1 MEETVYSVSQL
12 NREAKRLLAQHFLSV
27 SVTGE
32 ISNLSMPASGHI
44 YFTLKDAQAQVR
56 CAMFRGQL
64 QRCKIKPSNGA
75 QVIARVEVSLY
86 EPRGDYQLVVEQMEA
101 AGDGALRLA
110 FEQLKDKLQAEGLFD
125 LSRKTQ
131 LPLIPKSIGVITSPS
146 GAAIHDIL
154 TVLKR
159 RFPAIPVILYPVAV
173 QGETAKY
180 EIAKALNLANQ
191 RAEVDVILLARGGGS
206 LEDLWAFN
214 EELVARAIANSQI
227 PVISGV
233 GHEVDITI
241 TDFVADF
248 RAATPS
254 AAAEHAVPLQS
265 DWLYSFE
272 HYEHEL
278 LQIWKRLIDKKRQ
291 QLQWQEKALMQQHPG
306 QQYQRNAQRLDEIE
320 QRLRQALQHRLRHQL
335 QRWTLV
341 NYRLQ
346 QVQPTANIR
355 QHQQQLQY
363 WEKAL
368 ISLMQT
374 KIAALKQKQTAI
386 AQTLH
391 AISPLATLER
401 GYSINLQP
409 ATGHILKSSQQIK
422 PGDKMLTRLAHGQI
436 ISQVEEIIHDQN
448 PNPDTIT

>member
-1 MEETVYSVSQL
+1 MDENVYSVSQL

-32 ISNLSMPASGHI
+32 LSNLSMPASGHI
-44 YFTLKDAQAQVR
+44 YFTLKDAHAQVR

-64 QRCKIKPSNGA
+64 QRCKIKPSNGI

-86 EPRGDYQLVVEQMEA
+86 EPRGDYQLVVEQLEA

-110 FEQLKDKLQAEGLFD
+110 FEQLKHKLQAEGLFD
-125 LSRKTQ
+125 LSRKAD
-131 LPLIPKSIGVITSPS
+131 LPLIPKRIGVITSPS

-154 TVLKR
+154 TVLNR
-159 RFPAIPVILYPVAV
+159 RFPAIPIILYPVAV
-173 QGETAKY
+173 QGETAKF
-180 EIAKALNLANQ
+180 EIAKAISLANQ

-214 EELVARAIANSQI
+214 EELVARAIADSQI
-227 PVISGV
+227 PIISGV

-241 TDFVADF
+241 SDFVADF

-254 AAAEHAVPLQS
+254 AAAEHAVPLQA

-278 LQIWKRLIDKKRQ
+278 LQNWKRLIEKKRQ
-291 QLQWQEKALMQQHPG
+291 HLQWQEKALMQQHPG

-346 QVQPTANIR
+346 QAQPTAKMR

-368 ISLMQT
+368 IRLMQNKMAT
-374 KIAALKQKQTAI
+374 LRQRQASI
-386 AQTLH
+386 AQTLQ

-401 GYSINLQP
+401 GYSISQIP
-409 ATGHILKSSQQIK
+409 ATGAIVKSCQQLR
-422 PGDKMLTRLAHGQI
+422 PGDKIMTRLAQGQL
-436 ISQVEEIIHDQN
+436 ISQVEEIIHDQSSAS
-448 PNPDTIT
+448 

>member
-1 MEETVYSVSQL
+1 MDEKVYSVSQL

-64 QRCKIKPSNGA
+64 QACKIKPSNGT
-75 QVIARVEVSLY
+75 QVIARAEVSLY
-86 EPRGDYQLVVEQMEA
+86 EPRGDYQLIVEQMEA

-110 FEQLKDKLQAEGLFD
+110 FEQLKDKLQAEGLFAV
-125 LSRKTQ
+125 SRKAA
-131 LPLIPKSIGVITSPS
+131 LPLIPKCIGVISSPS

-180 EIAKALNLANQ
+180 EIATALSLANQ

-214 EELVARAIANSQI
+214 EEMVARAIADSQI

-241 TDFVADF
+241 SDFVADF

-254 AAAEHAVPLQS
+254 AAAEHAVPLQA

-272 HYEHEL
+272 QYEREL
-278 LQIWKRLIDKKRQ
+278 LQNWKRLIDKKRQ
-291 QLQWQEKALMQQHPG
+291 QLQWQKKALMQQHPG

-320 QRLRQALQHRLRHQL
+320 QRLRQALQHRLRHQW

-341 NYRLQ
+341 NYRLNQ
-346 QVQPTANIR
+346 TQPTARIA
-355 QHQQQLQY
+355 QHQQQLRY

-368 ISLMQT
+368 MRLMQG
-374 KIAALKQKQTAI
+374 KITGLKQKQAAI

-391 AISPLATLER
+391 AISPLATLDR
-401 GYSINLQP
+401 GYSISQVP
-409 ATGHILKSSQQIK
+409 ATGQILKSSQQLK
-422 PGDKMLTRLAHGQI
+422 PGDKILTRLAHGQM
-436 ISQVEEIIHDQN
+436 ISQVEEIIHDKS
-448 PNPDTIT
+448 PNS

>member
-1 MEETVYSVSQL
+1 MEEKVYSVSQL

-86 EPRGDYQLVVEQMEA
+86 EPRGDYQLVVEHMEA

-110 FEQLKDKLQAEGLFD
+110 FEQLKDKLQSEGLFD
-125 LSRKTQ
+125 LSRKTN
-131 LPLIPKSIGVITSPS
+131 LPLIPKCIGVISSPS

-154 TVLKR
+154 TVLRR
-159 RFPAIPVILYPVAV
+159 RFPAIPVIVYPVAV
-173 QGETAKY
+173 QGETAKF
-180 EIAKALNLANQ
+180 EISKALQLANQ

-214 EELVARAIANSQI
+214 EEIVARAIAASQI

-241 TDFVADF
+241 SDFVADY

-254 AAAEHAVPLQS
+254 AAAEHAVPLQA
-265 DWLYSFE
+265 DWLSSFE
-272 HYEHEL
+272 HYERYM
-278 LQIWKRLIDKKRQ
+278 LQIWQRLLEKKRQ
-291 QLQWQEKALMQQHPG
+291 QIHWLDKALLQQHPG
-306 QQYQRNAQRLDEIE
+306 QQCQRNAQRLDEIE
-320 QRLRQALQHRLRHQL
+320 QRLRQALQHRLRHQH

-346 QVQPTANIR
+346 QQQPTDRIH

-363 WEKAL
+363 WEKTITSL
-368 ISLMQT
+368 IKT
-374 KIAALKQKQTAI
+374 KLIRLKQKQLSI

-391 AISPLATLER
+391 AISPLATLDR
-401 GYSINLQP
+401 GYSISQLSNNNGIIKSTLQLK
-409 ATGHILKSSQQIK
+409 TG
-422 PGDKMLTRLAHGQI
+422 DRMLTRLAQGQV
-436 ISQVEEIIHDQN
+436 ISQIEEIIHDTSATSQHN
-448 PNPDTIT
+448 S

>member
-1 MEETVYSVSQL
+1 MEEKVYSVSQL

-101 AGDGALRLA
+101 AGDGVLRLA

-125 LSRKTQ
+125 LSRKVD
-131 LPLIPKSIGVITSPS
+131 LPLIPKTIGVITSAS

-173 QGETAKY
+173 QGETAKF

-214 EELVARAIANSQI
+214 EEIVARAIADSQI
-227 PVISGV
+227 PIISGV

-241 TDFVADF
+241 SDFVADF

-254 AAAEHAVPLQS
+254 AAAEHAVPVQA
-265 DWLYSFE
+265 DWLYTFE
-272 HYEHEL
+272 QYEREL
-278 LQIWKRLIDKKRQ
+278 LQNWQRLIQKQRQ
-291 QLQWQEKALMQQHPG
+291 QLHWLEKALLQQHPG

-335 QRWTLV
+335 QRWTLM

-346 QVQPTANIR
+346 RAQPTASIR
-355 QHQQQLQY
+355 QHRQQLQY
-363 WEKAL
+363 WEKSIIA
-368 ISLMQT
+368 LMQS
-374 KIAALKQKQTAI
+374 KLVGLKDKQAAI

-401 GYSINLQP
+401 GYSINQIP
-409 ATGHILKSSQQIK
+409 ASGQVIKSTQQLK

-436 ISQVEEIIHDQN
+436 ISQVEEIIHDQSTHPNAN
-448 PNPDTIT
+448 P